1 MVIARLR
8 SGERVQLHTRGRSMW
23 PALPSRSRVQVEP
36 CAAAELRAGEVAA
49 FERGGKVI
57 VHRVQQVSAAGV
69 YFAGDSLKFGDGCIA
84 FAQVLGRVRVLER
97 RPLRWRLPQR
107 SDARRLWWLVK
118 RRLLER

>member
-23 PALPSRSRVQVEP
+23 PAIPSHSLVEVEP
-36 CAAAELRAGEVAA
+36 CAAAELDPGAVAA

-57 VHRVQQVSAAGV
+57 VHRVQRVSATGV
-69 YFAGDSLKFGDGCIA
+69 HFAGDSLKFGDGCIP
-84 FAQVLGRVRVLER
+84 FAQVLGRVQVLER

-107 SDARRLWWLVK
+107 SDARRLWWLIK
-118 RRLLER
+118 RRLLEL